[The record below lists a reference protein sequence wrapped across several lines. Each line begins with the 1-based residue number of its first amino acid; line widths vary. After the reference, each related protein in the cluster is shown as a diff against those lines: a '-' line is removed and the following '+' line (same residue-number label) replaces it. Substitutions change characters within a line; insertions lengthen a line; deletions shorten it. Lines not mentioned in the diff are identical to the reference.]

1 MAMPDL
7 LSTEWAY
14 VTAKPDRG
22 LRAVESRS
30 VRIRLAAIE
39 VSHWHSLHD
48 SAYLRHAVGLP
59 DVELIAVQDP
69 SADVAARR
77 AAALG
82 GPAVYTDY
90 REMLE
95 RTRPDFVIALGRH
108 RNMPDT
114 AHYLLDRRYPFLMEK
129 PMGTDAAA
137 VRRIADRAA
146 AMDAFVAVPLGQRY
160 HPFTARARQ
169 LLAEGRLGPLSHVYL
184 RLNRP
189 TSARYGAWDSPWML
203 DPAIAGGGC
212 LRNLGPH
219 GFDLFLF
226 LTGEPAEVTG
236 AQLSWRARSQ
246 PVEDFASVLLRT
258 RSGVLGTIEVGNTF
272 PRDGTDGEW
281 KIAGRDAI
289 LVQGTDGGGQSPA
302 LRLITGA
309 GEETMPGAPAEPLAL
324 TALRDA
330 LLHWRRGAP
339 PPISVEDCARAVELV
354 DQAYAAANA
363 SRSTPADKAGQARR

>member
-1 MAMPDL
+1 M
-7 LSTEWAY
+7 
-14 VTAKPDRG
+14 
-22 LRAVESRS
+22 
-30 VRIRLAAIE
+30 RIRLAAIE

-48 SAYLRHAVGLP
+48 SAYLRHAVAMP
-59 DVELIAVQDP
+59 DVELVAVQDP

-108 RNMPDT
+108 RTMPET
-114 AHYLLDRRYPFLMEK
+114 AQYLLDRRYPFLMEK
-129 PMGTDAAA
+129 PMGIDAAA

-146 AMDAFVAVPLGQRY
+146 ATGAFVAVPLGQRY

-169 LLAEGRLGPLSHVYL
+169 LLADGRFGPLSHVYF

-203 DPAIAGGGC
+203 DPETAGGGC

-226 LTGEPAEVTG
+226 LTGEPAQVTG
-236 AQLSWRARSQ
+236 AQLSWRARNQ
-246 PVEDFASVLLRT
+246 RVEDFASVLLRT
-258 RSGVLGTIEVGNTF
+258 PSGVLGTIEVGNTF

-289 LVQGTDGGGQSPA
+289 LVLGSGGAQAPA
-302 LRLITGA
+302 LRMITA
-309 GEETMPGAPAEPLAL
+309 DGEESMSGEPEEPLAL
-324 TALRDA
+324 SALRDA
-330 LLHWRRGAP
+330 LVHWRRGAA
-339 PPISVEDCARAVELV
+339 PPIGVEDCARAVELV

-363 SRSTPADKAGQARR
+363 SRTAPP